1 MMNNEMRSTVVTY
14 LEGMMMDGSIKPEA
28 VPALTRF
35 LDETLNDSNSEIV
48 KMLTEKIKDWEDTM
62 GGDDKSLYTLGIRQA
77 VDVLRGDVPTH
88 AKEYKPLGE
97 EDFRPK
103 EETKED

>member
-1 MMNNEMRSTVVTY
+1 MNNETRSTIVTY
-14 LEGMMMDGSIKPEA
+14 LEGMMMAGSIKPEA

-35 LDETLNDSNSEIV
+35 LDEVLDGVNDEAV
-48 KMLTEKIKDWEDTM
+48 RALTEKIKDWEDTM
-62 GGDDKSLYTLGIRQA
+62 GDDDKSLYTLGIRQA
-77 VDVLRGDVPTH
+77 VDVLRGNVPTH
-88 AKEYKPLGE
+88 AKEYRPLGE